1 MSWAPLSHEINV
13 CRGFLVKVSEGQWR
27 KKRMLEKEIEEKL
40 VEKVRGLNGLCLKFT
55 SPSLTGVPDRMI
67 LLPKGKI
74 GFVEV
79 KRKGQRP
86 KKIQRLR
93 IKQLKELGFLVF
105 VLDDRE
111 KIEEILDEIQAT

>member
-1 MSWAPLSHEINV
+1 
-13 CRGFLVKVSEGQWR
+13 
-27 KKRMLEKEIEEKL
+27 MLEKEIEEKL

>member
-1 MSWAPLSHEINV
+1 
-13 CRGFLVKVSEGQWR
+13 
-27 KKRMLEKEIEEKL
+27 MLEKEIEEKL
-40 VEKVRGLNGLCLKFT
+40 VEKVRGLDGLCLKFT

-67 LLPKGKI
+67 LLPRGKI

-86 KKIQRLR
+86 RKIQELR
-93 IKQLKELGFLVF
+93 IKQLKDLGFLVF